1 MAVEEMM
8 IGQTEEKKG
17 NLLKDQRIALGLTQ
31 QKVANRAKCS
41 LQQYQKFE
49 MGERNLRNASFQLAC
64 RILEALEM
72 DIVKYYHDEEKP

>member
-8 IGQTEEKKG
+8 DGQTEDKKG
-17 NLLKDQRIALGLTQ
+17 SILKNQRIALGLTL

-41 LQQYQKFE
+41 LKQYQKFE

-72 DIVKYYHDEEKP
+72 DIIKYYHEEENP